1 MGLEIP
7 LLQVRI
13 TSMPIVFSLKKKSH
27 SVILSFIH
35 SFIHLFRQAV
45 KLTYTYT
52 DIHMQST
59 VKTIQGT
66 LDDLVSQVTELQARC
81 TKTEQDL
88 DMRRQECGAGKKE
101 NAAVRIRMKQLEERM
116 IRAEAYSRRD
126 NLIIDGIPEMPNED
140 LVQKVKDI
148 MRIDMKCDHRK
159 INDMK
164 FTRVHRLK
172 NRKKTI
178 VKFHYYQDKEYI
190 WKHRFGLKGT
200 KKYWL
205 EEDFPTEIKNRR
217 QVLEPILKAA
227 RKIPNLRSTL
237 VGDKLFVNGQRY
249 TVDALHLLPDPL
261 KLQNTSLVTQGDY
274 VYFFSRGSP
283 FSNFFP
289 SRFKL
294 NGQTYSCV
302 EQYYQ
307 TRKAAEC
314 GSLQAEMDILMS
326 EDPAQMKAI
335 GNSVKVNSNKW
346 TEGKSRQVMQEGLL
360 AKFTQNDHLRHVLVT
375 TEGKTLVEC
384 APRDLFWGIG
394 LGIKQAMR
402 TPPQHWQGGNKLG
415 KAITEL
421 RQNPK
426 INVDCGI

>member
-1 MGLEIP
+1 
-7 LLQVRI
+7 
-13 TSMPIVFSLKKKSH
+13 
-27 SVILSFIH
+27 
-35 SFIHLFRQAV
+35 
-45 KLTYTYT
+45 
-52 DIHMQST
+52 MQST

-88 DMRRQECGAGKKE
+88 DMCRQECGAGKKE

-126 NLIIDGIPEMPNED
+126 NLIINGIPEMPNED

-274 VYFFSRGSP
+274 V
-283 FSNFFP
+283 
-289 SRFKL
+289 
-294 NGQTYSCV
+294 
-302 EQYYQ
+302 
-307 TRKAAEC
+307 
-314 GSLQAEMDILMS
+314 
-326 EDPAQMKAI
+326 
-335 GNSVKVNSNKW
+335 
-346 TEGKSRQVMQEGLL
+346 
-360 AKFTQNDHLRHVLVT
+360 
-375 TEGKTLVEC
+375 
-384 APRDLFWGIG
+384 
-394 LGIKQAMR
+394 
-402 TPPQHWQGGNKLG
+402 
-415 KAITEL
+415 
-421 RQNPK
+421 
-426 INVDCGI
+426 